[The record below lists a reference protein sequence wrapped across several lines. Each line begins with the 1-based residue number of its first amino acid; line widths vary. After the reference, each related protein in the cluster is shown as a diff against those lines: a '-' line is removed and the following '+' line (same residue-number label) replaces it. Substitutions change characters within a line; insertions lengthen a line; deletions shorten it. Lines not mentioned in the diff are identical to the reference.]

1 MYTIRLTL
9 VAADSLKKL
18 DATTQR
24 QVIHKIESLKQ
35 ELLLLG
41 KPLKGPL
48 KEYRSIRAAG
58 QREAAGQRYRII
70 YKVIES
76 EIIVVVVSIG
86 IRKDGDKKDI
96 YALMKKYIK
105 TGLLEQDADHD
116 DDADHKGQRFDEVME
131 KIQPREVEEW
141 DQLER

>member
-58 QREAAGQRYRII
+58 QRYRII

-116 DDADHKGQRFDEVME
+116 MVQRAV
-131 KIQPREVEEW
+131 
-141 DQLER
+141 

>member
-35 ELLLLG
+35 EPLLLG

-48 KEYRSIRAAG
+48 KEYRSIR
-58 QREAAGQRYRII
+58 AAGQRYRII

-131 KIQPREVEEW
+131 KIQQREVEEW